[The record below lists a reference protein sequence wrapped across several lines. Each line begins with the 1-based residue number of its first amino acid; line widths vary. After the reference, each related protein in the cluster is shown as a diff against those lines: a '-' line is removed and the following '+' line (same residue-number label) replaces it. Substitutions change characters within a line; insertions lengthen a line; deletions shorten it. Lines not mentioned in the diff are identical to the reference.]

1 MAVFDGL
8 LNKLN
13 YTAEAVTAI
22 GTAVNEKGAGIE
34 LEFDPLG
41 EWADKI
47 RAGIQTGGQASGAVR
62 SFKSVTVMPMV
73 SLAGNHLSRDKIDIV
88 VLKEE

>member
-8 LNKLN
+8 LTKLN

-62 SFKSVTVMPMV
+62 SFKSISVMP
-73 SLAGNHLSRDKIDIV
+73 LIGLRGNTPWRDKIDIV